1 MGDDVMVLTLTRE
14 TRTGS
19 ERVGVS
25 LPLVPF
31 LLRHCPD
38 KYALPGR
45 LRPRRNR
52 SSRSRRGPRRPEDR
66 QTAREPGPGLTRKEI
81 YERLH
86 PETNRAATV
95 RVRHENQR
103 RKMSL

>member
-38 KYALPGR
+38 KYALPGPPPPPPKPKQPQPPR
-45 LRPRRNR
+45 PQAPRGSADRAGAWAGADAERDLRAAAPGDKQGGDRKT
-52 SSRSRRGPRRPEDR
+52 GRRP
-66 QTAREPGPGLTRKEI
+66 
-81 YERLH
+81 
-86 PETNRAATV
+86 
-95 RVRHENQR
+95 
-103 RKMSL
+103 